1 MRTVSTRAPATAATA
16 SSAAGAAVEQD
27 RVVGDAGLQ
36 VPRRR
41 GAGRRERGGEDED
54 EQRERP
60 MHGHINAHKAPESRH
75 LPPPAAPLGRQALGR
90 QRVGLRVTALA
101 AFGSSPL

>member
-1 MRTVSTRAPATAATA
+1 MAPGSGATRAHETWMRTVSIPIGLPVRDRLVRPRP
-16 SSAAGAAVEQD
+16 AVEQD

-41 GAGRRERGGEDED
+41 GAGRREGGGEDEG

-60 MHGHINAHKAPESRH
+60 MHGHINAQKAPESRH
-75 LPPPAAPLGRQALGR
+75 LPPRRSHAGP
-90 QRVGLRVTALA
+90 
-101 AFGSSPL
+101 SS